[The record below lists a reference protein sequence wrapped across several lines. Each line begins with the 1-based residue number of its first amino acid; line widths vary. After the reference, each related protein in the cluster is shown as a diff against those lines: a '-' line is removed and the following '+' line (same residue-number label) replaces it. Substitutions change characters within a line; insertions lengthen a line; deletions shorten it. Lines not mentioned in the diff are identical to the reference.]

1 LHRLRILTLNK
12 KYKLLFDKNEIVC
25 LCENVLSSEDV
36 SNYDISVIF
45 VNNKYIVN
53 LNKRF
58 FNKDNTTDVI
68 SFNISEKG
76 IEIEGEVYI
85 NIDII
90 NSQAEYY
97 SVSFEEEM
105 KRLVIH
111 GLLHLVGYKDDRKN
125 QKKEIREK
133 EDYYLTI

>member
-1 LHRLRILTLNK
+1 
-12 KYKLLFDKNEIVC
+12 LLFDKNEIVC

-36 SNYDISVIF
+36 SNYDISMIF

-58 FNKDNTTDVI
+58 FNKDKTTDVI

>member
-1 LHRLRILTLNK
+1 
-12 KYKLLFDKNEIVC
+12 
-25 LCENVLSSEDV
+25 
-36 SNYDISVIF
+36 

-68 SFNISEKG
+68 SFNLSEKG

>member
-1 LHRLRILTLNK
+1 MHRLRILTLNK

>member
-1 LHRLRILTLNK
+1 MHRLRILTLNK
-12 KYKLLFDKNEIVC
+12 KCKSLFDRNKIVY
-25 LCENVLSSEDV
+25 LCENVLNGEDV
-36 SNYDISVIF
+36 SNYNISVIF
-45 VNNKYIVN
+45 VDDKYIVD

-58 FNKDNTTDVI
+58 FNKDRTTDVI
-68 SFNISEKG
+68 SFNLSEKG
-76 IEIEGEVYI
+76 VEIEGEIYI

-90 NSQAEYY
+90 NGQAEYY

-125 QKKEIREK
+125 KMKEMEKK